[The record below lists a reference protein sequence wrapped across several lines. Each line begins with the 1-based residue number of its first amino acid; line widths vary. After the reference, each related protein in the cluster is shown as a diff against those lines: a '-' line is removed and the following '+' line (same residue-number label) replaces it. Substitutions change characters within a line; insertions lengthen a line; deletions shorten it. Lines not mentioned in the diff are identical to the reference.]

1 MSKGHGRLN
10 WANRQSPGEFDE
22 SAPPAKPTYE
32 FDLRRNTLP
41 GGQSWPERLQGE
53 KFGPS
58 FVSKAWKAGL
68 VVVAEIPGFPY
79 HVAVSQA
86 KWSRQ
91 VLVVVTLEGERVPDR
106 LYTRK
111 SMKGFDSSGLLIN
124 PNAE

>member
-1 MSKGHGRLN
+1 MTRLN
-10 WANRQSPGEFDE
+10 WANTRQSPTDQDDITPSEPDYNFD
-22 SAPPAKPTYE
+22 Y
-32 FDLRRNTLP
+32 RRNTEP
-41 GGQSWPERLQGE
+41 GKPSWPERHG
-53 KFGPS
+53 KDRFGPALIGKS
-58 FVSKAWKAGL
+58 WKAGL

-86 KWSRQ
+86 KWSKQ

-106 LYTRK
+106 LYTRR